1 MLSED
6 PTTYDLRI
14 PSSADEFEE
23 ICLDLWQRIW
33 TDPNIQRLGSS
44 GQNQHGIDIY
54 SRADVCRVI
63 QCKRYWR
70 TKLTGKD
77 IDEIVSEVK
86 TSPLMPISELIIATT
101 QPRDARIQEYVE
113 TVARQNVA
121 MGLFDVHIY
130 SWDDIR
136 SLLRNYPE
144 VLRLHYPGM
153 FGSSALSVSL
163 SVSLASTTDVLLDDV
178 KDRLTNRDFSAALE
192 ILDSF
197 EKKQPVMD
205 NNIWFRVLTN
215 RGVILSR
222 IGKYAEAG
230 QNLLQAYVINKTN
243 VNAGTNAA
251 QACLMMGDNAQA
263 VEIARAVIKI
273 SPASTLAYR
282 VLVLASSSLPG
293 AQSMLKDLPE
303 SITESGD
310 VLFALGLVAER
321 ELNWDQAV
329 VYLQRSLEA
338 YGRNDPTTC
347 ADLAAVIMEKARRDA
362 ERDPE
367 IWDTPSMR
375 TEVNRA
381 QELLSI
387 VIDNPGEIPQQL
399 LSACYTNRCRAR
411 IWLDDVIGATQDAE
425 TCVKREAGAAENKR
439 LLAVTLYMKHDADG
453 AIRILRSIEDYRE
466 APEALDMLARLLDEQ
481 KDYEGALDAVARFLA
496 LPDKPPIPTMLV
508 KHFRIR
514 LLLKLNRAGDAQGYS
529 DDLLSSE
536 PGEPLWIADACWCS
550 SAAGLDSHDHP
561 LCDML
566 EEIITLTTPNTPP
579 IIRDQLSEVMDAISR
594 PDLAIQIDRVG
605 FSATTY
611 GMRARRLLH
620 HYLSLGR
627 FADAKDL
634 CDRLIQ
640 SGVQKGE
647 VHWYRAQ
654 LHVRA
659 GALSEAESDLEMCL
673 SLGETDTALDNAT
686 EIRLLLAEVQLENQ
700 HPADALRL
708 AQTLQGLP
716 ILTTIQFDR
725 LIALL
730 IRLNEYSQAMDT
742 AYNRLFDPD
751 HVAEADTYLT
761 YMRCFFTIDRFAPEA
776 LEPATIVGQDS
787 GVLLQLPSG
796 EQAWYVQ
803 DPVKR
808 MRMGDVVFLLPADQ
822 LWQNLLG
829 KTTGDTVD
837 IKMASSSADA
847 TASIVKM
854 AGRYAVI
861 LNECFTSFARQFP
874 DRRDMERVP
883 LTSPNDSTSI
893 SEQFRKHIADAA
905 AFGLHVRRIL
915 TAQRNGVIPL
925 SAASRLLARNCVEL
939 LQDVAAADGEYVLAT
954 KPGYPPKDRIES
966 VTTLVMDPL
975 SSVILSGIP
984 AFNKGVPTRW
994 SLAYTRTTLD
1004 TLVEAS
1010 LELRTYVHR
1019 GMKSMVSLDGEHF
1032 AIVEASPEIVQQRLT
1047 QVDTT
1052 IAWLQEHASIAPCSL
1067 ILEYGEE
1074 KYQQVISVVGRA
1086 EAESIALA
1094 REPGHALVSDELL
1107 LRSVA
1112 ASEKAASLSSQDVLR
1127 SAYAEN
1133 LIKSSDYAAGMLH
1146 LYKMHIRGVY
1156 FDSQTTASVCELA
1169 HWNARSLP
1177 PGFLNILAAD
1187 NMGSAGPSI
1196 AGKLAH
1202 QIFMNVQDGSV
1213 RCSEWWPVLLGA
1225 VASGRK
1231 AAQAFQAMMESMDAE
1246 FHHVVTPATSELGGM
1261 AAIWLKTHIAS

>member
-1 MLSED
+1 VLSED

-23 ICLDLWQRIW
+23 LCRDLWRRAW
-33 TDPNIQRLGSS
+33 ADPDIQRLGSS

-54 SRADVCRVI
+54 SRTDVCRVI

-86 TSPLMPISELIIATT
+86 TSPFMPISELIVATT
-101 QPRDARIQEYVE
+101 QLRDARIQEYVE

-121 MGLFDVHIY
+121 IGLFDVHIY

-153 FGSSALSVSL
+153 FGSSALNVSL
-163 SVSLASTTDVLLDDV
+163 AVSLASTTDVLLDDV
-178 KDRLTNRDFSAALE
+178 KDRLTNRDFCAALE

-205 NNIWFRVLTN
+205 DNIRFRVLTN

-230 QNLLQAYVINKTN
+230 QDLLQAYAINKTN

-263 VEIARAVIKI
+263 VEIARAVIQI
-273 SPASTLAYR
+273 SPASTMAYR
-282 VLVLASSSLPG
+282 VLVLASSSLAG

-310 VLFALGLVAER
+310 ILFALGLVAER

-329 VYLQRSLEA
+329 VYLQRSLDA

-347 ADLAAVIMEKARRDA
+347 ADLAAVIMEKARRDS

-367 IWDTPSMR
+367 IGDSPSLR
-375 TEVNRA
+375 AAANRA

-399 LSACYTNRCRAR
+399 LSACYTNRCHAR
-411 IWLDDVIGATQDAE
+411 IWLDDVVGATQDAE

-439 LLAVTLYMKHDADG
+439 LLAVTLYMKHDVDG
-453 AIRILRSIEDYRE
+453 AIQILRSIEDYRG

-481 KDYEGALDAVARFLA
+481 KDYEGAEDAVARFLA

-536 PGEPLWIADACWCS
+536 PGEPLWVADACWCS
-550 SAAGLDSHDHP
+550 FAAGVDSHDHP
-561 LCDML
+561 LRDML
-566 EEIITLTTPNTPP
+566 EEIITLTTPDTPP
-579 IIRDQLSEVMDAISR
+579 IIRDQISEVMDTISR
-594 PDLAIQIDRVG
+594 SDLAIQIDRVG
-605 FSATTY
+605 FSANTY
-611 GMRARRLLH
+611 SARTRRLLH
-620 HYLSLGR
+620 HYLVLGR

-647 VHWYRAQ
+647 VYWYRAQ

-659 GALSEAESDLEMCL
+659 GALSEAESDLQTCL
-673 SLGETDTALDNAT
+673 SLDEGNTALDNTT
-686 EIRLLLAEVQLENQ
+686 EIRLLLTEVQLENQ
-700 HPADALRL
+700 NPAEALGL
-708 AQTLQGLP
+708 TQTLRGLP
-716 ILTTIQFDR
+716 IMTPVQFDR
-725 LIALL
+725 LIGLL
-730 IRLNEYSQAMDT
+730 IRLQEYSQAMDA
-742 AYNRLFDPD
+742 AYNRLFDPN
-751 HVAEADTYLT
+751 HGAEADTYLT
-761 YMRCFFTIDRFAPEA
+761 YMRCFFTIDRLAPKA
-776 LEPATIVGQDS
+776 LEPAVIVGQDS
-787 GVLLQLPSG
+787 GVLLELPSG

-808 MRMGDVVFLLPADQ
+808 MRMGNVVFLLPADQ
-822 LWQNLLG
+822 LWQNMLG
-829 KTTGDTVD
+829 KTTGDTVV
-837 IKMASSSADA
+837 IKMANSSANT

-861 LNECFTSFARQFP
+861 LDECFTSFAKQFP
-874 DRRDMERVP
+874 DRSDMERVP

-893 SEQFRKHIADAA
+893 SEQFRKHIADTA

-915 TAQRNGVIPL
+915 TAQRNGVIPF
-925 SAASRLLARNCVEL
+925 SEASRLLARNSVEL
-939 LQDVAAADGEYVLAT
+939 FQDVAAADGEYVFAAR
-954 KPGYPPKDRIES
+954 PGTPPKDCIDS
-966 VTTLVMDPL
+966 ITTLVVDPL
-975 SSVILSGIP
+975 SSFILSGIP
-984 AFNKGVPTRW
+984 AFKKGVPTRW

-1004 TLVEAS
+1004 TLTEAS
-1010 LELRTYVHR
+1010 LELGTYVER

-1032 AIVEASPEIVQQRLT
+1032 AIVEASPETVQQRLS
-1047 QVDTT
+1047 QVDTA
-1052 IAWLQEHASIAPCSL
+1052 ISWLQEHASVAPCSL

-1094 REPGHALVSDELL
+1094 REPCHALISDELL

-1112 ASEKAASLSSQDVLR
+1112 ASERAASLSSQDILR
-1127 SAYAEN
+1127 WARADN
-1133 LIKSSDYAAGMLH
+1133 LITGSDYTAGLLH
-1146 LYKMHIRGVY
+1146 LYERHIRGVY
-1156 FDSQTTASVCELA
+1156 FDSQTTASVCESA
-1169 HWNARSLP
+1169 HWNAQSLP
-1177 PGFLNILAAD
+1177 PSFLNVVAAD
-1187 NMGSAGPSI
+1187 NVGDAGPDL
-1196 AGKLAH
+1196 AGKLAAEIYMH
-1202 QIFMNVQDGSV
+1202 VQNASTRCTDWWPMLLGSV
-1213 RCSEWWPVLLGA
+1213 A
-1225 VASGRK
+1225 HGRP
-1231 AAQAFQAMMESMDAE
+1231 ATRAFQAMLQSMDAAL
-1246 FHHVVTPATSELGGM
+1246 HHLAPLATQELGQM
-1261 AAIWLKTHIAS
+1261 ASIWLKTNISN